1 MKSKLSKLIAFL
13 LVIILGAAAAVTGF
27 AVSAA
32 SGTTV
37 TARSSTEKGSRNL
50 RSALRDGIWQV
61 LYKTGVTKLLAI
73 DSQART
79 VTLIEPDTGA
89 GKTASFDYIEEL
101 GLYQLHTD
109 QADPTLNR
117 RVIENNGNTA
127 AVSDENGDII
137 SLFCLDSASKED
149 FRYYNLNQLCGMARA
164 CFEKEYGDSRGMR
177 FTATMNADGS
187 FFATISG
194 MKDDKKE
201 ITYTV
206 DMQTGRGTD
215 SNFETVD
222 LSQYAK

>member
-1 MKSKLSKLIAFL
+1 MKSKLRKLIAFI
-13 LVIILGAAAAVTGF
+13 LVIVLGAAAAVTGF

-32 SGTTV
+32 TDATV
-37 TARSSTEKGSRNL
+37 SSTEKRENAPA

-73 DSQART
+73 DSHART

-137 SLFCLDSASKED
+137 SLFCLDSAPKED

>member
-32 SGTTV
+32 SGATV
-37 TARSSTEKGSRNL
+37 TARSSTEKGSIES
-50 RSALRDGIWQV
+50 RSALRDGIWQI
-61 LYKTGVTKLLAI
+61 LYKTGVTKLLTV
-73 DSQART
+73 DSQAQ
-79 VTLIEPDTGA
+79 VATLIEPDTGMEKA
-89 GKTASFDYIEEL
+89 TSFDYIEEL

-109 QADPTLNR
+109 QGELNR

-137 SLFCLDSASKED
+137 SLFCLDSAAKED
-149 FRYYNLNQLCGMARA
+149 FRYYNLNQLRNMART
-164 CFEKEYGDSRGMR
+164 CFEKEYGDSRGMH
-177 FTATMNADGS
+177 FSASMNADGS

-194 MKDDKKE
+194 TKDDKKE
-201 ITYTV
+201 IVYTV
-206 DMQTGRGTD
+206 DMQTGKGTD

-222 LSQYAK
+222 LSRYAM